1 MSLTNA
7 LLKSMGIEGDQR
19 DQIMEEHQATLKS
32 IKDERDQLRDTA
44 ARVPALE
51 KEVEDLKA
59 AQPTEDWEARYNAEH
74 EKFEAFRAKS
84 EKEAA
89 DKEKSDLYRKLLLEQ
104 GVDPKRVD
112 TIMRVTDLGEVSVRD
127 GQLEGSEALA
137 ESIRSEW
144 GDFVVKEI
152 TKGASVDDPP
162 GGGGAGKTRDEIMA
176 IKDTAERQ
184 QAIADNPELFGLA

>member
-1 MSLTNA
+1 MALTNA

-19 DQIMEEHQATLKS
+19 DQIMAAHQETLQS

-44 ARVPALE
+44 AKVPDLE
-51 KEVEDLKA
+51 RQIQELEAARPAEDFERK
-59 AQPTEDWEARYNAEH
+59 YNDEH
-74 EKFEAFRAKS
+74 EAFEAYKAKVAS
-84 EKEAA
+84 EQA
-89 DKEKSDLYRKLLLEQ
+89 DKEKADLYRALLLEQ

-112 TIMRVTDLGEVSVRD
+112 AIMRVTDLAEVSVKD
-127 GQLEGSEALA
+127 GQLEDSEKLA

-144 GDFVVKEI
+144 ADFVVKEI
-152 TKGASVDDPP
+152 TRGASVDDPP
-162 GGGGAGKTRDEIMA
+162 GGGGTGRTRDEILA

>member
-1 MSLTNA
+1 MALTNA

-19 DQIMEEHQATLKS
+19 DQIMAAHQETLQS
-32 IKDERDQLRDTA
+32 IKDERDELRDTA

-59 AQPTEDWEARYNAEH
+59 AQPTEDWEKKYDSLKDEFDSY
-74 EKFEAFRAKS
+74 KAKVAAD
-84 EKEAA
+84 EA
-89 DKEKSDLYRKLLLEQ
+89 DKEKSDLYRKLLVEQ

-112 TIMRVTDLGEVSVRD
+112 AIMRVTDLGEVSVKD

-137 ESIRSEW
+137 ESIKSEW
-144 GDFVVKEI
+144 ADFVVKEI

-162 GGGGAGKTRDEIMA
+162 GGGGTGRTRDEIMA

>member
-1 MSLTNA
+1 MALTNA

-19 DQIMEEHQATLKS
+19 DQIMAEHQATLQS

-59 AQPTEDWEARYNAEH
+59 AQPTEDWEAKYNAEH
-74 EKFEAFRAKS
+74 EAFEAFRTKA

-89 DKEKSDLYRKLLLEQ
+89 DKEKSDLYRHLLLEQ

-112 TIMRVTDLGEVSVRD
+112 SIMRVTDLGKVSVKD
-127 GQLEGSEALA
+127 GQLEDSEALA
-137 ESIRSEW
+137 ESIKSEW
-144 GDFVVKEI
+144 GDFVTKTI
-152 TKGASVDDPP
+152 TRGASVDDPP
-162 GGGGAGKTRDEIMA
+162 GGGGTGKTRDEIMA
-176 IKDTAERQ
+176 ITDTAERQ
-184 QAIADNPELFGLA
+184 AAIADNPELFGLA

>member
-1 MSLTNA
+1 MALTNA

-19 DQIMEEHQATLKS
+19 DQIMAAHQETLQS

-44 ARVPALE
+44 AKVPALE
-51 KEVEDLKA
+51 REVADLKA
-59 AQPTEDWEARYNAEH
+59 AQPTEDWEKKYNSL
-74 EKFEAFRAKS
+74 KDDFDSYRAKVAAD
-84 EKEAA
+84 EA

-112 TIMRVTDLGEVSVRD
+112 AIMRVTDLGEVSVKD
-127 GQLEGSEALA
+127 GQLDGSEALA
-137 ESIRSEW
+137 ESIKSEW

-162 GGGGAGKTRDEIMA
+162 GGGGAGKTRDEILA
-176 IKDTAERQ
+176 IKDTSERQ
-184 QAIADNPELFGLA
+184 QAIAENPELFGLA

>member
-1 MSLTNA
+1 MALTNA

-19 DQIMEEHQATLKS
+19 DQIMAEHQATLQS

-112 TIMRVTDLGEVSVRD
+112 SIMRVTDLGEVSVKD
-127 GQLEGSEALA
+127 GRLEDSEALA
-137 ESIRSEW
+137 ESIKSEW
-144 GDFVVKEI
+144 ADFVTKTI

-162 GGGGAGKTRDEIMA
+162 GGGGTGRTRDEIMA

>member
-1 MSLTNA
+1 MALTNA

-19 DQIMEEHQATLKS
+19 DQIMAEHQATLQS

-44 ARVPALE
+44 AKVPALE
-51 KEVEDLKA
+51 RQVQELEA
-59 AQPTEDWEARYNAEH
+59 ARPTEDWEARYNAEH
-74 EKFEAFRAKS
+74 EAFEAFKS
-84 EKEAA
+84 KAAQERA
-89 DKEKSDLYRKLLLEQ
+89 DKEKADLYRALLLEQ

-112 TIMRVTDLGEVSVRD
+112 AIMRVTDLGKVSVKD

-137 ESIRSEW
+137 ESIKTEW
-144 GDFVVKEI
+144 ADFVVKEI
-152 TKGASVDDPP
+152 TRGASVDDPP
-162 GGGGAGKTRDEIMA
+162 GGGGTGRTRDEIMA

>member
-1 MSLTNA
+1 MALTNA

-19 DQIMEEHQATLKS
+19 DQIMAEHQATLQS
-32 IKDERDQLRDTA
+32 IKDERDELRDTA

-51 KEVEDLKA
+51 KQVEDLKA

-74 EKFEAFRAKS
+74 EAFEAFKTKAEQER
-84 EKEAA
+84 A
-89 DKEKSDLYRKLLLEQ
+89 DKEKSDLYRALLLEQ

-112 TIMRVTDLGEVSVRD
+112 SIMRVTDLGQVSVKD

-137 ESIRSEW
+137 ESIKSEW
-144 GDFVVKEI
+144 GDFVVKSM

-162 GGGGAGKTRDEIMA
+162 GGGGTGRTRDEIMA

>member
-1 MSLTNA
+1 MALTNA

-19 DQIMEEHQATLKS
+19 DQIMAAHQETLQS
-32 IKDERDQLRDTA
+32 IKDERDGLRDTA

-51 KEVEDLKA
+51 KEIEDLKA

-74 EKFEAFRAKS
+74 DAFEAFKAKS
-84 EKEAA
+84 EKEQA
-89 DKEKSDLYRKLLLEQ
+89 DKERADLYRALLLEQ

-112 TIMRVTDLGEVSVRD
+112 AIMRVTDLGEVSVKD
-127 GQLEGSEALA
+127 GQLEDGEALA
-137 ESIRSEW
+137 ESIRTEW
-144 GDFVVKEI
+144 ADFVTKTI

-162 GGGGAGKTRDEIMA
+162 GGGGTGKTRDEILA

-184 QAIADNPELFGLA
+184 AAIAENPELFGLA

>member
-1 MSLTNA
+1 MALTNA

-19 DQIMEEHQATLKS
+19 DQIMAEHQATLQS
-32 IKDERDQLRDTA
+32 IKDERDELRDTA

-51 KEVEDLKA
+51 REVEDLKA

-74 EKFEAFRAKS
+74 EAFEAFKAKS

-89 DKEKSDLYRKLLLEQ
+89 DKEKSDLYRALLLEQ

-112 TIMRVTDLGEVSVRD
+112 SIMRVTDLGEVSVKD

-137 ESIRSEW
+137 ESIKSEW

-162 GGGGAGKTRDEIMA
+162 GGGGTGRTRDEIMA

-184 QAIADNPELFGLA
+184 AAIADNPELFGLA

>member
-1 MSLTNA
+1 MALTNA

-19 DQIMEEHQATLKS
+19 DQIMAEHQATLQS

-44 ARVPALE
+44 AKVPDLE
-51 KEVEDLKA
+51 RQVEEMEAKV
-59 AQPTEDWEARYNAEH
+59 PKEDWEARYNAEH
-74 EKFEAFRAKS
+74 EAFEAFKAKAVQ
-84 EKEAA
+84 ERA
-89 DKEKSDLYRKLLLEQ
+89 DKEKADLYRALLLEQ

-112 TIMRVTDLGEVSVRD
+112 AIMRVTDLGEVSVKD

-137 ESIRSEW
+137 ESIRTEW
-144 GDFVVKEI
+144 ADFVTKTI
-152 TKGASVDDPP
+152 TRGASVDDPP
-162 GGGGAGKTRDEIMA
+162 GGGGTGRTRDEIMA

>member
-1 MSLTNA
+1 MALTNA

-19 DQIMEEHQATLKS
+19 DQIMAEHQATLQS

-51 KEVEDLKA
+51 REVEDLKA
-59 AQPTEDWEARYNAEH
+59 AQPTEDWEAKYSAEH
-74 EKFEAFRAKS
+74 EAFEAFKAKS

-89 DKEKSDLYRKLLLEQ
+89 DKEKSDLYRSLLLEQ
-104 GVDPKRVD
+104 GVDPKRVSS
-112 TIMRVTDLGEVSVRD
+112 IMRVTDLGQVSVKD
-127 GQLEGSEALA
+127 GQLEDSEALA

-144 GDFVVKEI
+144 ADFVTKTV

-162 GGGGAGKTRDEIMA
+162 GGGGTGRTRDEILA
-176 IKDTAERQ
+176 IEDTAERQ